1 MTARVAVVLFPGT
14 NCERDVVRAIRAVG
28 GDPEFVWHGDS
39 DLSGADGVVL
49 PGGFAHGDYLRTG
62 AIARLSPVM
71 AEVERRAAEGAPV
84 LGICNGFQVLCEA
97 GLLPGALIANRD
109 LRFIC
114 RFVEVEVADN
124 TTILTSAHRVG
135 DRLRIPLNSYEGAW
149 VDPEGSGRVVI
160 RYTDDPNGSQLAA
173 AAVANEAGNVVGVM
187 PHPERAV
194 LDRAENGGVRLL
206 ESFLGACES
215 GAMRRAS

>member
-14 NCERDVVRAIRAVG
+14 NCDRDVVRALRALG
-28 GDPEFVWHGDS
+28 GDAELVWHRDQ
-39 DLSGADGVVL
+39 DLSGAGGVVL

-71 AEVERRAAEGAPV
+71 AEVERGAAGGLPV

-114 RFVEVEVADN
+114 RFVEVEVADDA
-124 TTILTSAHRVG
+124 TVLTSGCRVG

-149 VDPEGSGRVVI
+149 VDPEGSGRVAI
-160 RYTDDPNGSQLAA
+160 RYTGDPNGSQRAA
-173 AAVANEAGNVVGVM
+173 AAVANGAGNVVGVM

-194 LDRAENGGVRLL
+194 LDRTETGGRRLL
-206 ESFLGACES
+206 EAFLGACQS